1 MREKESEREERGK
14 GKANDG
20 RRDGIYRSMP
30 QPFFFLSLQ
39 NFQQRYGYKNA
50 SLDAKEKA
58 KLQAEIL
65 ELVFAHGEYWLAKG
79 ELLRKR

>member
-1 MREKESEREERGK
+1 MGGAMESIDRCL
-14 GKANDG
+14 
-20 RRDGIYRSMP
+20 ST
-30 QPFFFLSLQ
+30 FLSLQ

>member
-1 MREKESEREERGK
+1 MGGAMESIDRCL
-14 GKANDG
+14 
-20 RRDGIYRSMP
+20 ST
-30 QPFFFLSLQ
+30 FFFLSLE

-58 KLQAEIL
+58 RLQAEIL